1 MVQSTFDVVV
11 GGKRRPLSMPV
22 MMSLILQ
29 SLAGNLPTCRDMS
42 PTTHRVAPILA
53 RWVRVAGPRLSSV
66 ATAVIL
72 LPLSLA
78 FTL

>member
-53 RWVRVAGPRLSSV
+53 RWVRVADTIFSMSWQFVSAR
-66 ATAVIL
+66 ADIY
-72 LPLSLA
+72 
-78 FTL
+78 